1 MLSLPAKSMA
11 LELLGL
17 RIRDEGSNMM
27 VATGLALLVVF
38 CLLLSM
44 VETPPDV
51 GR

>member
-1 MLSLPAKSMA
+1 MRIALP
-11 LELLGL
+11 
-17 RIRDEGSNMM
+17 IRRNEGIIMM

-44 VETPPDV
+44 METPPDV

>member
-1 MLSLPAKSMA
+1 
-11 LELLGL
+11 
-17 RIRDEGSNMM
+17 MM

>member
-1 MLSLPAKSMA
+1 M
-11 LELLGL
+11 
-17 RIRDEGSNMM
+17 RIAFPICRNEGILMM
-27 VATGLALLVVF
+27 VATGLAILVVF

>member
-1 MLSLPAKSMA
+1 M
-11 LELLGL
+11 G
-17 RIRDEGSNMM
+17 RNEGIIMM

-44 VETPPDV
+44 IETPPDV